1 MAQIKDEKQYKAV
14 MIRIDQLFSETDENT
29 PGDDSRFQELELLS
43 VLVEEYEIEHY
54 PIETTPLT
62 SLKKVS
68 LTSLE
73 GLITED
79 FGPIGSLRRDQ
90 FEMEC
95 DAFIIGEQLKEERL
109 RAGLT
114 QEQLADRIG
123 TKKSFISRVEKG
135 RADIQLSTLVKLF
148 RGLGRQICVRV
159 L

>member
-1 MAQIKDEKQYKAV
+1 MKNLK
-14 MIRIDQLFSETDENT
+14 RINLT
-29 PGDDSRFQELELLS
+29 
-43 VLVEEYEIEHY
+43 
-54 PIETTPLT
+54 PIED
-62 SLKKVS
+62 
-68 LTSLE
+68 
-73 GLITED
+73 LIAED
-79 FGPIGSLRRDQ
+79 FGVVGSPQRDQ

-135 RADIQLSTLVKLF
+135 HADIQLSTLVKLV
-148 RGLGRQICVRV
+148 RGLVRQISVRV

>member
-1 MAQIKDEKQYKAV
+1 MRQMNSIKKN
-14 MIRIDQLFSETDENT
+14 LT
-29 PGDDSRFQELELLS
+29 
-43 VLVEEYEIEHY
+43 
-54 PIETTPLT
+54 PIED
-62 SLKKVS
+62 
-68 LTSLE
+68 
-73 GLITED
+73 LITED
-79 FGPIGSLRRDQ
+79 FGPIGSPQRDQ